1 MTQFKQGDWVYAWNF
16 KTPDKKVKTR
26 FLHTMDG
33 INRSNICVNPL
44 TIDWY
49 PKQIN
54 TIRYDMIASAKDW
67 IPNTPKAET
76 YAKSEQPIDTQNYIG
91 HIWLLFILLIGTWI
105 YMGFNS
111 PRTDIT
117 DSLFERVHDTE
128 MKTSELSIK
137 VRDDSDQLSELVE
150 DYYSGEYEQARE
162 IANEN
167 GYVRYY
173 HFVWVRDGKIVR
185 LSDSFDSEI
194 EINIYSKVITR
205 FE

>member
-1 MTQFKQGDWVYAWNF
+1 
-16 KTPDKKVKTR
+16 
-26 FLHTMDG
+26 
-33 INRSNICVNPL
+33 
-44 TIDWY
+44 
-49 PKQIN
+49 
-54 TIRYDMIASAKDW
+54 
-67 IPNTPKAET
+67 
-76 YAKSEQPIDTQNYIG
+76 
-91 HIWLLFILLIGTWI
+91 
-105 YMGFNS
+105 MGFNS

-173 HFVWVRDGKIVR
+173 HFV
-185 LSDSFDSEI
+185 
-194 EINIYSKVITR
+194 
-205 FE
+205 